1 MASYS
6 YIALLR
12 KDRRSHYGV
21 EFPDFPGCVTA
32 GRTLDE
38 ARASAE
44 EALTLHL
51 AGLVEDD
58 EEVPAPR
65 ALEAVL
71 AGEDLAGAVPFLVCV
86 RPPEARAVRVNVTF
100 KPEVLAELD
109 AAAERAG
116 TTRSGLLE
124 AAVLE
129 RVRAKPEKVRPR
141 APRKAARR

>member
-1 MASYS
+1 VPS

-12 KDRRSHYGV
+12 KDARSHYGV

-38 ARASAE
+38 ARTMAE
-44 EALTLHL
+44 EALALHL
-51 AGLVEDD
+51 AGLVEDG
-58 EEVPAPR
+58 EKVPAPR
-65 ALEAVL
+65 ALEAAL
-71 AGEDLAGAVPFLVCV
+71 AGEDLRGAVPFLVSV
-86 RPPEARAVRVNVTF
+86 REPEARVVRVNVTF
-100 KPEVLAELD
+100 KPEVLDALD
-109 AAAERAG
+109 AEAERAG

-129 RVRAKPEKVRPR
+129 RVRRPPRKARPR